1 MNDLG
6 RRLIDEGPVEIASV
20 PGVMGGMPCI
30 KGTRVPAE
38 TILASINAG
47 ESHFDIFAAY
57 PYIPVGSIE
66 AVIEWAQAN
75 DRFVSLPVRR
85 VPVGG
90 FGRSRG

>member
-1 MNDLG
+1 MNDFAKQLT
-6 RRLIDEGPVEIASV
+6 DWGPVEVASV
-20 PGVMGGMPCI
+20 PGIMSGMPCI

-57 PYIPVGSIE
+57 PYIPVGSVE
-66 AVIEWAQAN
+66 AVVEWAQAN

-85 VPVGG
+85 MPVDG